1 MILLKLNSLI
11 NIPIY
16 IGSATSYRQK
26 KFINYIYK
34 KYNNKYFFNIFIIL
48 KYLSKAYLYLYI
60 LSKYNRSLLFLN
72 SSIKNFN
79 LIKSLANLTNNFYI
93 NFFYKIDF
101 LFNWIMFKNKL
112 ILLKWLK
119 QLYTFYLKYLFNYL
133 PYNLLIKLYYIY
145 INILKKF
152 GGLEYMQ
159 KLPENIFIC
168 NSYSN
173 YLYKNLNLKNF
184 LIISIVDINNENT
197 LKNISVRII
206 GNNKS
211 YLAIKFIFNI
221 LLTALLHGSLFNK

>member
-11 NIPIY
+11 TTPIY
-16 IGSATSYRQK
+16 IGSTVYRKK
-26 KFINYIYK
+26 KFTNYIYK
-34 KYNNKYFFNIFIIL
+34 KYNNKYIFNIFLIL

-60 LSKYNRSLLFLN
+60 LSKYNRSLLFVN
-72 SSIKNFN
+72 FSIKNFN

-119 QLYTFYLKYLFNYL
+119 QLYTLYLKYLFMYL
-133 PYNLLIKLYYIY
+133 PYNLLIKLYLIY
-145 INILKKF
+145 INISKKLD
-152 GGLEYMQ
+152 GVEYMQ

-168 NSYSN
+168 GYN
-173 YLYKNLNLKNF
+173 YNNLYKNLNLKNF
-184 LIISIVDINNENT
+184 LIISIIDINNENM
-197 LKNISVRII
+197 LKNISIKI
-206 GNNKS
+206 LGNSQN